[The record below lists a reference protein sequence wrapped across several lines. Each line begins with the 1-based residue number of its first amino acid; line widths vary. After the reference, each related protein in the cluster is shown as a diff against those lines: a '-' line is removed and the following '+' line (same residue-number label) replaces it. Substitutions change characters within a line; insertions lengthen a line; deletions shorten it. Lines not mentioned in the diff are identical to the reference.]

1 LVRLQL
7 NFSFFF
13 LLVYRYGI
21 TVVMTTSLSS
31 DVPVGYFSWFEYP
44 IMDPPEPKTKSALAA
59 AFISNCGA
67 HNERLRFLELL
78 QQEGIKVDS
87 YGACNQNVV
96 GGRGVDKVEAL
107 RKYKFS
113 LSFENSNVEDYVTEK
128 FFQALVAG
136 TACCFLHS
144 SETY

>member
-1 LVRLQL
+1 MYKVASIFQLVRLQV

-96 GGRGVDKVEAL
+96 GGRGTCT
-107 RKYKFS
+107 FS
-113 LSFENSNVEDYVTEK
+113 
-128 FFQALVAG
+128 
-136 TACCFLHS
+136 
-144 SETY
+144 